1 MGTGLFGQAGGAE
14 SQTLTAGQIPAITS
28 RNAAQAINVVTSQ
41 KVVNGPNQGSAAA
54 GGTQVTASDSDSGG
68 LLSLL
73 ASSGNNDINVTSNN
87 TGGGAHKQRAT
98 DDRLQ
103 LHHTDY
109 LAGVA

>member
-54 GGTQVTASDSDSGG
+54 GGTQVTASDSGSGG

-87 TGGGAHKQRAT
+87 TGGGAHNNVQPTIVCNYIIRNI
-98 DDRLQ
+98 
-103 LHHTDY
+103 
-109 LAGVA
+109 

>member
-54 GGTQVTASDSDSGG
+54 GGTQVTASLG
-68 LLSLL
+68 LWWPTQPSSLV
-73 ASSGNNDINVTSNN
+73 GQ
-87 TGGGAHKQRAT
+87 QR
-98 DDRLQ
+98 
-103 LHHTDY
+103 H
-109 LAGVA
+109 